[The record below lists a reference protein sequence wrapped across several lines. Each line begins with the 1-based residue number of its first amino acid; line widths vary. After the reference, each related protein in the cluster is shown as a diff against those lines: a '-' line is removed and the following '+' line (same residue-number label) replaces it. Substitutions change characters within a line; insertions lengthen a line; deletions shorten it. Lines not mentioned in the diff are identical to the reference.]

1 MYRGISNQ
9 CRLWLKKD
17 IGISDTADDILIT
30 TWLRNNQLYFGIELD
45 DSILKVPDPHWMG
58 PSQFFHI
65 RLNNFMGTLKSS
77 LKGAYLN
84 ALDLFNFFLNF
95 DFCFKSWWFVEV
107 FSQK

>member
-1 MYRGISNQ
+1 
-9 CRLWLKKD
+9 
-17 IGISDTADDILIT
+17 
-30 TWLRNNQLYFGIELD
+30 
-45 DSILKVPDPHWMG
+45 
-58 PSQFFHI
+58 
-65 RLNNFMGTLKSS
+65 MGTLKSS